1 MGNYLSQN
9 DDEISVIKKI
19 YNLNLAD
26 FKRISEHLT
35 KQNFNNI
42 ETGFI
47 RSIYNKHST
56 LKNKVPDTKFI
67 PVHTLLLTLANLSNE
82 EQIKQTKKKES
93 STTEFKLEEILQIF
107 GINKNY
113 TEKEL
118 KLSYKKLALKYH
130 PDRGGDIN
138 KFKLITQFYEK
149 LSENLLLKK
158 NDKQFTELKNGSQDY
173 IKKQNSDN
181 NKNLKMNME
190 NFNQTKFNQIFNENS
205 VDIDD
210 SEHFGYGDWINN
222 NKCDKTDIK
231 KTPMTDSFNLS
242 TFNRG
247 YNENNKQ
254 TKDIVEYKIPDA
266 FELADSLSYREL
278 GQGSNINYTT
288 KKYSDFKEAHTTS
301 RLAPDNSQR
310 KQFKNIDE
318 LNSTRSNIETYT
330 DKELNDI
337 KQYENNKKLKEEQTQ
352 QNISRH
358 DEIYFRN
365 FNTIHKKMLDSNIL
379 H

>member
-19 YNLNLAD
+19 YNLNLVD
-26 FKRISEHLT
+26 VKRLSEHLT

-67 PVHTLLLTLANLSNE
+67 PVHTLLLTLSDLSNK
-82 EQIKQTKKKES
+82 EQIKQTETKKPN
-93 STTEFKLEEILQIF
+93 TTEFKLEEILQIF

-158 NDKQFTELKNGSQDY
+158 NDKQFTELKNGSLDY
-173 IKKQNSDN
+173 IKKQSSDN
-181 NKNLKMNME
+181 KKNLQMNME

-210 SEHFGYGDWINN
+210 SEHFGYGDWINS
-222 NKCDKTDIK
+222 NKYDKTDIK
-231 KTPMTDSFNLS
+231 KTPMTGSFNLS

-254 TKDIVEYKIPDA
+254 TQDIVEYKIPDA
-266 FELADSLSYREL
+266 FELSDSLSYREL

-330 DKELNDI
+330 DKELNNI
-337 KQYENNKKLKEEQTQ
+337 KQYENKQKLKEEQTQ

>member
-67 PVHTLLLTLANLSNE
+67 PVHTLLLTLADLSNK
-82 EQIKQTKKKES
+82 EQIKQTETKKPN
-93 STTEFKLEEILQIF
+93 TTEFKLEEILQIF

-173 IKKQNSDN
+173 IKKQSSDN
-181 NKNLKMNME
+181 NKNLQMNME

-210 SEHFGYGDWINN
+210 SEHFGYGDWINS
-222 NKCDKTDIK
+222 NKYDKTDIK
-231 KTPMTDSFNLS
+231 KTPMTGSFNLS

-254 TKDIVEYKIPDA
+254 TQDIVEYKIPDA

-288 KKYSDFKEAHTTS
+288 KKYSDFKEAHTTT

-330 DKELNDI
+330 DKELNVI
-337 KQYENNKKLKEEQTQ
+337 KQYENNQKLKEEQTQ